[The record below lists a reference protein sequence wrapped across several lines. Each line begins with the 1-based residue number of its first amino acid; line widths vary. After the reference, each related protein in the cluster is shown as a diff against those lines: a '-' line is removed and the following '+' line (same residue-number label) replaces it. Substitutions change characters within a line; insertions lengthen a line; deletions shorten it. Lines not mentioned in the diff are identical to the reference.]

1 MASWVAVAHAPA
13 VFNLQHLFVCFVN
26 EYAHWKHLLV
36 LLYPHYRGP
45 FILLDCGW
53 SDARSSRPK
62 PRHYLATSPLPPG
75 PFTSH
80 SVSRYYLA
88 PISTTGLSSKP
99 HWHHSMHRMR
109 PRISLYQHFKIQKLK
124 LSMNHLNGEEVVMLL
139 NIDFFLFAHLLLS
152 LITVPPA
159 AQYLFVCT
167 FVCVLYLLLGSSI
180 H

>member
-1 MASWVAVAHAPA
+1 MSGCRLSPSLRALVASWVAVAHAPA

-26 EYAHWKHLLV
+26 EYARWKHLLV

-62 PRHYLATSPLPPG
+62 SRHHLATSPLPPG

-99 HWHHSMHRMR
+99 HWHHSSEWG
-109 PRISLYQHFKIQKLK
+109 PELVCINILK
-124 LSMNHLNGEEVVMLL
+124 SKN
-139 NIDFFLFAHLLLS
+139 
-152 LITVPPA
+152 
-159 AQYLFVCT
+159 
-167 FVCVLYLLLGSSI
+167 
-180 H
+180 